1 MWNMN
6 IFSNMKRCKE
16 KSNKINMISFELHIK
31 AEHDFIFYSLLPL
44 LWFSFYTNF
53 ESHIQREIFR
63 KGTPHTSDL
72 ESYRTTKET
81 KSSLS
86 AAPEMGRYLGEGT
99 F

>member
-1 MWNMN
+1 
-6 IFSNMKRCKE
+6 
-16 KSNKINMISFELHIK
+16 MISFELHIK
-31 AEHDFIFYSLLPL
+31 AEHDFISYSLLL
-44 LWFSFYTNF
+44 LLRFSFYTNF

-86 AAPEMGRYLGEGT
+86 AAPEMEKYLGEGT